1 MIKQIPKEEW
11 YYDAFTW
18 RGINDKDEAW
28 YPVSYD
34 SDGTAWSMTTNINN
48 AMTFDTEK
56 RAADMIKVPFAR
68 DTFFAF
74 NYKTIEVVKVKAYP
88 TFYFD
93 FYKALS
99 KLNIKLS
106 KQGLEDFRN
115 DSIKYLK
122 ENYGYTELD
131 ENDNKIIEVSHDN
144 GTVFKDK
151 AEEFDKNINKVKKLI
166 VSDSIFPGTTYL
178 LKTLTDIE
186 LVSLYVPSL
195 KRLIYE
201 LDREDKSFF
210 DWTENIKL
218 PCFIVVDSNDKY
230 TAYSLD
236 ETEEIINKSNKM
248 LELIKKLKAKEK
260 SK

>member
-18 RGINDKDEAW
+18 RGIDDKDEAW

-56 RAADMIKVPFAR
+56 RAADMIRISFAK
-68 DTFFAF
+68 DTFFAHS
-74 NYKTIEVVKVKAYP
+74 YKTIELVKVKTYP

-99 KLNIKLS
+99 KLNIQLS
-106 KQGLEDFRN
+106 KQGLEDFRK

-122 ENYGYTELD
+122 ENYGYIELD
-131 ENDNKIIEVSHDN
+131 ENDNKTIEVSHDD
-144 GTVFKDK
+144 GAMFKVK
-151 AEEFDKNINKVKKLI
+151 TEEFDKNINKVKKL
-166 VSDSIFPGTTYL
+166 VVNDSIFPGTTYL
-178 LKTLTDIE
+178 LKTFADIE

-195 KRLIYE
+195 KNLIHE
-201 LDREDKSFF
+201 FDKEDKSFF
-210 DWTENIKL
+210 DWAENVKL
-218 PCFIVVDSNDKY
+218 PCFIVVDSNN
-230 TAYSLD
+230 THIPYSLN
-236 ETEEIINKSNKM
+236 ETEEMINKSNKM